1 LPCPQ
6 IVKAAEPVFSAL
18 VNSLA
23 YKSPPSLLK
32 VLCLPVIVGGVAFAS
47 LKPLTAGAVG
57 SLIPGYALSFNQN
70 ALLFGVMANVFA
82 AFKVRLHF
90 EDRRGRSFASVFARF
105 MYVVQYS
112 LTYVSVL

>member
-1 LPCPQ
+1 M
-6 IVKAAEPVFSAL
+6 KAAEPVFSAL

-23 YKSPPSLLK
+23 YNSPPSLLK

-70 ALLFGVMANVFA
+70 ALLFGVMANIFA
-82 AFKVRLHF
+82 AFKVIAIE
-90 EDRRGRSFASVFARF
+90 EDAKKAHGRVFL
-105 MYVVQYS
+105 VLVWIYS
-112 LTYVSVL
+112 